1 MKKCS
6 IATLCALS
14 IASSLLASPSA
25 LAKDV
30 QLDTRNNKEICIITL
45 DAAEQEIAKKYFAL
59 KIEEQIKVQNEMRKE
74 FPEYR
79 KLFKNWDNNPQVHE
93 NLVLAALSLPGEAL
107 TARGYE
113 SSDGLYMFFTNSKKE
128 ADLKEWAANGYPYVI
143 EVARNWSYEE
153 KENYPATK
161 NPVIFTQDGVSL
173 TSVDSTLLQLPAV
186 YKGLQ
191 MSFLPSPRLKT
202 LLSPGE
208 ARLKALEDEFKNMT
222 GRKSLFSYTN
232 PSETPA
238 MLCEAAH
245 SRKESGE
252 EAAPQ
257 TTTEDEKKAAEAKR
271 KAEEAA
277 KKAAEEA
284 ARQAAEAKR
293 KAEEAAKKAEEEKR
307 KAEEAKKPKPSTPN
321 NNAKP
326 AVEGSST
333 AGIVGIVLGVLA
345 LVGGAAFAL
354 LPQLRGALNLK
365 F

>member
-1 MKKCS
+1 MKKRS
-6 IATLCALS
+6 IATLCALG

-30 QLDTRNNKEICIITL
+30 QLDTRNNREICIITL
-45 DAAEQEIAKKYFAL
+45 DATEQEIAKQYFAL

-79 KLFKNWDNNPQVHE
+79 KLFKNWDNHPQVHE
-93 NLVLAALSLPGEAL
+93 NLILAALSLPGEAL
-107 TARGYE
+107 TARGYD

-128 ADLKEWAANGYPYVI
+128 ADLKEWATNGYPYAI
-143 EVARNWSYEE
+143 EVARNWPYEE

-191 MSFLPSPRLKT
+191 MSFLPSPRLQT

-208 ARLKALEDEFKNMT
+208 ARLKALGDEFENMT
-222 GRKSLFSYTN
+222 GKKSLFSYTN
-232 PSETPA
+232 PGETPA
-238 MLCEAAH
+238 MLCETAY
-245 SRKESGE
+245 SRKHSTAEP
-252 EAAPQ
+252 APQ
-257 TTTEDEKKAAEAKR
+257 TTTEHEKKAAE
-271 KAEEAA
+271 
-277 KKAAEEA
+277 EEA
-284 ARQAAEAKR
+284 ARQAAEEAEKKAAEAKR

-307 KAEEAKKPKPSTPN
+307 KAEEAKKPKPSTPKG
-321 NNAKP
+321 NAKP
-326 AVEGSST
+326 AEEGSST